1 MQRNLY
7 LFGLIFVFLLNLGFA
22 GNPADNH
29 VIRVGYY
36 MPDAAKNGVILG
48 YQLGKTVDDRVSF
61 GLSADLYTRKY
72 VDLVE
77 IDTTGIDLADITTN
91 QVNIDFSTYMLPI
104 QANVIVNMPMDVSGM
119 NPYLGGGLG
128 FAMLLN
134 REVNYIN
141 DDTDMRFF
149 SAFVWNI
156 AGGLN
161 YELGSNSAARFEVF
175 YNRAVMKGSRGK
187 TEAGF
192 PTYDELNMSGLG
204 IRIGLV
210 MEL

>member
-1 MQRNLY
+1 MQRNQY
-7 LFGLIFVFLLNLGFA
+7 LFSLILVFLLNLGFA
-22 GNPADNH
+22 GSPADNH

-48 YQLGKTVDDRVSF
+48 YQMGKTVDDRVSF
-61 GLSADLYTRKY
+61 GLSTDLYSRKY
-72 VDLVE
+72 VDLVA
-77 IDTTGIDLADITTN
+77 IDTTGIDLTDITTN
-91 QVNIDFSTYMLPI
+91 QVNIDFSTYMLPV
-104 QANVIVNMPMDVSGM
+104 QVNVIVNLPMDVSGM

-156 AGGLN
+156 SGGLN
-161 YELGSNSAARFEVF
+161 YELGSNSAARFELF

>member
-22 GNPADNH
+22 GSPADNH

-36 MPDAAKNGVILG
+36 MPDAAKNGIILG
-48 YQLGKTVDDRVSF
+48 YQLGKTIDDRVSF
-61 GLSADLYTRKY
+61 GLSTDLYFKSYTKETE
-72 VDLVE
+72 VASDS
-77 IDTTGIDLADITTN
+77 TFSG
-91 QVNIDFSTYMLPI
+91 QVVTIQREVDFSSWMLPI
-104 QANVIVNMPMDVSGM
+104 QANVIVNIPMDVSGM

-128 FAMLLN
+128 FALLLN

-161 YELGSNSAARFEVF
+161 YELGSNSAARFELF

>member
-7 LFGLIFVFLLNLGFA
+7 LFGLIFVFLLNMGFA
-22 GNPADNH
+22 GSPVDNH
-29 VIRVGYY
+29 VIRIGYY
-36 MPDAAKNGVILG
+36 IPDAAKNGVILG
-48 YQLGKTVDDRVSF
+48 YQMGKTIDDRVSF
-61 GLSADLYTRKY
+61 GLSTDLYTRKY

-104 QANVIVNMPMDVSGM
+104 QANVIVNIPMDIAGM
-119 NPYLGGGLG
+119 TPYLGGGLG
-128 FAMLLN
+128 FAILLN

-141 DDTDMRFF
+141 DDTDMHFF

-161 YELGSNSAARFEVF
+161 YELGSNSAARFELF
-175 YNRAVMKGSRGK
+175 YNRAVMKGSRDK